1 MQQQQEDNNAE
12 RFTSQNHVNVGSGG
26 ERDNG
31 GAHAD
36 AVAGVGD
43 AGLGRQEVL
52 DRDVRWRVS
61 HFTFN
66 LRSRLIR

>member
-1 MQQQQEDNNAE
+1 MQRQQEDNNAE

-26 ERDNG
+26 ERDHVEG
-31 GAHAD
+31 ERVGALAG
-36 AVAGVGD
+36 VAG
-43 AGLGRQEVL
+43 LCRQEVL

>member
-26 ERDNG
+26 ERDHE
-31 GAHAD
+31 GAHVGAL
-36 AVAGVGD
+36 AGVAGFC
-43 AGLGRQEVL
+43 RQEVL
-52 DRDVRWRVS
+52 DRDVRWRVL

-66 LRSRLIR
+66 LKVDLLDN